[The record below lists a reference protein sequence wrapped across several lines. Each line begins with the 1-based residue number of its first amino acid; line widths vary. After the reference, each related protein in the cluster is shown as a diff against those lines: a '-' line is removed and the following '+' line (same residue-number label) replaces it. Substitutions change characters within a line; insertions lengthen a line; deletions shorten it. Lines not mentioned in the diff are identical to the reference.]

1 MSAKAHSL
9 KKQLI
14 SNNGD
19 IILGDYH
26 DLPQFMLSDKLI
38 KLPDPA
44 LASYAHQM
52 LSLCLDNSISLI
64 YVLDSKEASQLIEA
78 KQLFAEYD
86 IQINKNAI

>member
-14 SNNGD
+14 SNNSH

-64 YVLDSKEASQLIEA
+64 YLLDSKEASQLIEA